1 MALSSGELSAIN
13 GSLLLM
19 TATATAKTVRLL
31 MDELPEVRKWKFIF
45 NSPLREDITI
55 VIPHPEVVSPKFEVS
70 LQPFVARMKL
80 NREIY
85 LILVRGK
92 CTKMSKEVLLKDNV
106 LQGINKGCS
115 IFLHL
120 LKQLG
125 ASSDG
130 NRKVAFFHRNTT
142 ERRKSEI
149 LKDLKLPL
157 DSPNKRF
164 LAVVATVS
172 LGEVVLHY

>member
-70 LQPFVARMKL
+70 LQPFVARMKQ

-92 CTKMSKEVLLKDNV
+92 YKKMSKEVCFAE
-106 LQGINKGCS
+106 G
-115 IFLHL
+115 
-120 LKQLG
+120 
-125 ASSDG
+125 
-130 NRKVAFFHRNTT
+130 
-142 ERRKSEI
+142 
-149 LKDLKLPL
+149 
-157 DSPNKRF
+157 
-164 LAVVATVS
+164 
-172 LGEVVLHY
+172 

>member
-1 MALSSGELSAIN
+1 MDKEFKK
-13 GSLLLM
+13 SLYAEEIVL
-19 TATATAKTVRLL
+19 
-31 MDELPEVRKWKFIF
+31 EV
-45 NSPLREDITI
+45 
-55 VIPHPEVVSPKFEVS
+55 
-70 LQPFVARMKL
+70 
-80 NREIY
+80 
-85 LILVRGK
+85 
-92 CTKMSKEVLLKDNV
+92 
-106 LQGINKGCS
+106 INKGCS

-130 NRKVAFFHRNTT
+130 SRKVAFFHRNTS

-172 LGEVVLHY
+172 LGEIVLRFLEQDFLNV